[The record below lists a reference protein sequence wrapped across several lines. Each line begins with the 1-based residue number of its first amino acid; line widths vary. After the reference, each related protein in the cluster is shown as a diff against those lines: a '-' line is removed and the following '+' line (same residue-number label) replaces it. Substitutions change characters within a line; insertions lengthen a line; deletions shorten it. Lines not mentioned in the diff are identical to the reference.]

1 MAEMPSASTYWYSAM
16 SGDTRPEEHPH
27 ITMKEYRKQFPKDQ
41 KEYFGALKQ
50 QGLVLD
56 PVVFVKKPP
65 SIDMDDILRETYER
79 AVEKIDEFY
88 ANDGR

>member
-1 MAEMPSASTYWYSAM
+1 M
-16 SGDTRPEEHPH
+16 SGNTRPEEHPH

-41 KEYFGALKQ
+41 KEYFGTLKQ
-50 QGLVLD
+50 QGLVPD

-65 SIDMDDILRETYER
+65 AIDMDEILRETYER
-79 AVEKIDEFY
+79 AMEKVDEFY

>member
-1 MAEMPSASTYWYSAM
+1 M

-27 ITMKEYRKQFPKDQ
+27 VTMKEHRKQFPGDQ
-41 KEYFGALKQ
+41 GEYFSTLKQ
-50 QGLVLD
+50 QELVLD

-65 SIDMDDILRETYER
+65 SIDMDEILRETYER
-79 AVEKIDEFY
+79 AMEKIDEFY

>member
-1 MAEMPSASTYWYSAM
+1 M
-16 SGDTRPEEHPH
+16 SRDTRPEEHPP

-41 KEYFGALKQ
+41 

-56 PVVFVKKPP
+56 PAVFVKKPP
-65 SIDMDDILRETYER
+65 SIDMDETLRETYEQ
-79 AVEKIDEFY
+79 AMEKIDEFY

>member
-1 MAEMPSASTYWYSAM
+1 M

-27 ITMKEYRKQFPKDQ
+27 ITMKEYGKQFPKDQ
-41 KEYFGALKQ
+41 KEYFGTLKQ
-50 QGLVLD
+50 QELVLD

-65 SIDMDDILRETYER
+65 SIDMDEILRETYER
-79 AVEKIDEFY
+79 AMEKIDEFY